1 MSGVRPVQLP
11 LGHVPKADWD
21 WSRAQVAHTVN
32 VAVRELHRGRVWRI
46 LAARRIA
53 DHAGLDVLWHPK
65 QTPVYRP
72 FAEGRELRI
81 PGDGDWELEFRPSP
95 TAALIFVRPGDRY
108 SLWLTFRDGIFES
121 WYVNFERES
130 VWNGDCFD
138 IVDEKLDL
146 VVAANGAVRWK
157 DEDEL
162 EEAAR
167 AGYLDA
173 AEVRAEAER
182 VLAHPPWPTGWESFE
197 PDPSWPAPEL
207 PAGWDAAPPA
217 SRKGG

>member
-1 MSGVRPVQLP
+1 M
-11 LGHVPKADWD
+11 
-21 WSRAQVAHTVN
+21 N

-53 DHAGLDVLWHPK
+53 EHRGLDVLWHPE

-81 PGDGDWELEFRPSP
+81 PGDRDWTLEHRPSP
-95 TAALIFVRPGDRY
+95 TAALVFVRAGDRY
-108 SLWLTFRDGIFES
+108 SLWLTFRGGVFES

-130 VWNGDCFD
+130 AWEGNCFD

-146 VVAANGAVRWK
+146 VVAANGTVRWK

-173 AEVRAEAER
+173 SDVRAEAER

-197 PDPSWPAPEL
+197 PDPSWPTPEL
-207 PAGWDAAPPA
+207 PEGWDAPPSAPW
-217 SRKGG
+217 SRPPLRRPRPG